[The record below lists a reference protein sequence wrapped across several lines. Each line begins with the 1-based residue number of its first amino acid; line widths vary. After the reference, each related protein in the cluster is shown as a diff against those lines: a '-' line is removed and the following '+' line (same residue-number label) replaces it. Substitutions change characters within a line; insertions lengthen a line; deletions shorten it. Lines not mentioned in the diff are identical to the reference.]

1 MTDKQIPWKHIAGI
15 LLSVCM
21 LAGWWYIQPGEGWV
35 IGASIFLLMTGTS
48 ILIYSLREIYRAVHP
63 RTPSR

>member
-1 MTDKQIPWKHIAGI
+1 MTDQRSLWKRIAGI
-15 LLSVCM
+15 PLSSCM
-21 LAGWWYIQPGEGWV
+21 LAGWWWIQPGEGWV

-48 ILIYSLREIYRAVHP
+48 ILVYSLREMYRAPHR